1 MCLAPPVRKA
11 RCAMTL
17 MFSAICELLQ
27 SLENDFK
34 RKRHQKGPKHIVNDW
49 FDRNQDAL
57 DGGVDLTAL
66 LSTLLPE
73 RRTDRV
79 FCVKQKRLEN
89 IVVKSVGLGSSRI
102 AQLREWEIQGAGRD
116 FAECVEAILRATPNV
131 AEQDVTVEEID
142 ATLHQLAADRA
153 FSSPAVRSSFQAPKT
168 PITLA
173 KKEDDPLVALFR
185 KLSARNAKWLT
196 RLILKSFLPVVV
208 PEHLVYSRC
217 HSLLPTVMRI
227 HDDFAVAT
235 RLLAHQSGPDS
246 VLNADVS
253 VSEVPRLVKPQI
265 GVKVCR
271 QTWLKARSIKHCIE
285 MGAGLMSCE
294 EKMDGEY
301 CQIHVDLSKG
311 QNGCI
316 QIFSKSGKDSTMD
329 RCNLHRAIRSSLRIG
344 RDDCR
349 FKERCILEGEMVVY
363 SDIEKRILGFEKIR
377 KHVKRSGRYLGTDQ
391 DSPPRDWERLMIVY
405 FDVLLVD
412 DHSMLNVR
420 HSERRRR
427 LSRMVKCQEGE
438 AALVRST
445 SINFTS
451 RIAVGELQQA
461 FATCIAK
468 RQEGLV
474 LKPDEPYFSFG
485 SGRRKYASCCLKL
498 KKGYI
503 KNCGEIGDIAV
514 IGARYDSTR
523 AKILSLPDIKFTHFY
538 LGCLLNKDDVKRFR
552 AKPRFKVINEVE
564 LSATIM
570 DQFRRYVFP
579 KPVPLEESSALQLDI
594 PPGMFQGPGLS
605 IIFEEPAVFEITCF
619 SFHKESNTDFWSPR
633 FPYVS
638 KIHSDRTW
646 KDCLDFSEL
655 QELAEDE
662 TKAPENED
670 SQEMARWLQKLEEAE
685 PKRQQE
691 NVWRSQS
698 TSASLTAVGAGETTP
713 ECSPIKP
720 LGLSREACL
729 VTALSAGAGVMTP
742 PTSSEV
748 QPSQEPS
755 PTHKILKERSSR
767 KRQSSQTPSPRHFK
781 HRKSLQQSAMLVK
794 PNSNEQDLRP
804 PLEDLASTSSS
815 PGNILPC
822 PRIDAVGPEDGCE
835 DPNTEN
841 IQPEPVFPRLAV
853 SHSFHSP
860 AGVSTVPK
868 PQLKRLLSTK
878 ASFSDTTVQ
887 SSMCPH
893 VGRICALANHF
904 VLLSP
909 CVANMPWL
917 TEDLL
922 PSHGLTAVF
931 KDIPSWMASSSLP
944 EGASHRQRRI
954 VLVERR
960 RAEATRNFLK
970 QLQTEPLRRRTGEPE
985 VVIAYDWRL
994 LEAITDAEKAKS
1006 STGRSDALQK
1016 AGRGAQAR
1024 ELWKKHYIGLC

>member
-1 MCLAPPVRKA
+1 
-11 RCAMTL
+11 MTL

-49 FDRNQDAL
+49 FDRNQESL

-73 RRTDRV
+73 RRSDRV
-79 FCVKQKRLEN
+79 FCIKQKRLEN
-89 IVVKSVGLGSSRI
+89 IVVKSFGLGFSRI
-102 AQLREWEIQGAGRD
+102 AQLREWEMQGADRD
-116 FAECVEAILRATPNV
+116 FGECVEAILRATPNV
-131 AEQDVTVEEID
+131 AEQDVTVEDID
-142 ATLHQLAADRA
+142 TTLHQLAAGRA
-153 FSSPAVRSSFQAPKT
+153 FSSPAVRSAFQAPIPPT
-168 PITLA
+168 TLS

-185 KLSARNAKWLT
+185 KFSARNAKWFT

-217 HSLLPTVMRI
+217 HSLLPTVMKI

-235 RLLAHQSGPDS
+235 RLLAHRSGPDS
-246 VLNADVS
+246 VLDANVG
-253 VSEVPRLVKPQI
+253 VSEVPRFVKPQI
-265 GVKVCR
+265 GVKVGR

-285 MGAGLMSCE
+285 MGAGLVSCE

-311 QNGCI
+311 QSGCI

-329 RCNLHRAIRSSLRIG
+329 RCGLHRAIRSSLRIG

-349 FKERCILEGEMVVY
+349 FRERCILEGEMVVY

-391 DSPPRDWERLMIVY
+391 DSPPRAWERLMIVY

-427 LSRMVKCQEGE
+427 LSWIVRCQEGE

-451 RIAVGELQQA
+451 RIATEELQQA
-461 FATCIAK
+461 FATSITK

-485 SGRRKYASCCLKL
+485 PGRRKYASCCLKL

-523 AKILSLPDIKFTHFY
+523 AKVLSLPDAKYTHFY
-538 LGCLLNKDDVKRFR
+538 LGCLLNKDDVNRFK

-564 LSATIM
+564 PSATIL

-579 KPVPLEESSALQLDI
+579 KPVPLEEGSALHLDI
-594 PPGMFQGPGLS
+594 PPGMFQSPGPS
-605 IIFEEPAVFEITCF
+605 TIFEEPAVFEITCF
-619 SFHKESNTDFWSPR
+619 SFHKESNSDFWGPR

-638 KIHSDRTW
+638 KIHLDRTW

-662 TKAPENED
+662 TKAPESED

-685 PKRQQE
+685 PKRRQE
-691 NVWRSQS
+691 AVVWRSQS
-698 TSASLTAVGAGETTP
+698 TSASPTAVSIGKTTP
-713 ECSPIKP
+713 ECSPVKS
-720 LGLSREACL
+720 LGLPREAHV
-729 VTALSAGAGVMTP
+729 VTAASAGAGVVTP
-742 PTSSEV
+742 PTSSEI
-748 QPSQEPS
+748 QPSPEPS
-755 PTHKILKERSSR
+755 PTHQIPEERSSH
-767 KRQSSQTPSPRHFK
+767 KRRGSQTPSPRPFK
-781 HRKSLQQSAMLVK
+781 NRKSLQQSTILANPK
-794 PNSNEQDLRP
+794 SNEQDLRP
-804 PLEDLASTSSS
+804 PLEDLVSTPSSS
-815 PGNILPC
+815 GNILPC
-822 PRIDAVGPEDGCE
+822 PRADAAGPEDGCE
-835 DPNTEN
+835 GPNTEN
-841 IQPEPVFPRLAV
+841 IRPEPAVPRLAV
-853 SHSFHSP
+853 FHSFHSP
-860 AGVSTVPK
+860 TGASTAPK
-868 PQLKRLLSTK
+868 PPLKRLLSTK
-878 ASFSDTTVQ
+878 ASFSDTTVH

-904 VLLSP
+904 ILLSP

-931 KDIPSWMASSSLP
+931 KDIPSWVASSLLP
-944 EGASHRQRRI
+944 QGASHRQRQI

-970 QLQTEPLRRRTGEPE
+970 QLQTEPLRRRNGEPE
-985 VVIAYDWRL
+985 VMIVYDWRL
-994 LEAITDAEKAKS
+994 LEAITDAEKAKP
-1006 STGRSDALQK
+1006 STEGSDVWQK